1 MTQSTLARPDT
12 SRRRNRSPNTV
23 ISNQNHSTKIKI
35 EKTSVRKLGKVKPP
49 ANNMSV
55 LPFDGMR
62 RPPSDGHFADAVRR
76 NCGTKYRSGQDRN
89 YSARSV
95 FAGTSWI
102 ECI

>member
-49 ANNMSV
+49 GNNMSV
-55 LPFDGMR
+55 LPFRWNASPAERWTFCR
-62 RPPSDGHFADAVRR
+62 RGQAQLWYKIQVGLGSQLPRTIGVHR
-76 NCGTKYRSGQDRN
+76 NFMD
-89 YSARSV
+89 
-95 FAGTSWI
+95 
-102 ECI
+102 